1 MNLLVDVGNSR
12 VKWCS
17 HSGGR
22 LLDMSEAS
30 HRHSDIGAIARS
42 EWSTLGSPAHLVI
55 ANVAGADTES
65 ALSCVAGELW
75 GVAPTFIR
83 SARESFGVVSAYSE
97 AERLG
102 VDRWV
107 AMIGARKLAPGAL
120 GIVDCGTAITLDFVD
135 ASGKHRGGLILPGVL
150 LMRRSLAS
158 STGDLP
164 MAAGKFA
171 KVLATDTVEAISAGT
186 LNAAA
191 WSIRMFRREI
201 ENQTDSRITWFLTG
215 GGSASLL
222 SLLDSEFRHHPHL
235 VLEGLAVFDAA
246 ESN

>member
-1 MNLLVDVGNSR
+1 
-12 VKWCS
+12 
-17 HSGGR
+17 
-22 LLDMSEAS
+22 
-30 HRHSDIGAIARS
+30 
-42 EWSTLGSPAHLVI
+42 
-55 ANVAGADTES
+55 
-65 ALSCVAGELW
+65 
-75 GVAPTFIR
+75 
-83 SARESFGVVSAYSE
+83 
-97 AERLG
+97 
-102 VDRWV
+102 
-107 AMIGARKLAPGAL
+107 MIGARKLAPGAL

-164 MAAGKFA
+164 MVAGKFA

-201 ENQTDSRITWFLTG
+201 ESTNADSRITWFLTG

-222 SLLDSEFRHHPHL
+222 SLLDSDFRHHPHL

-246 ESN
+246 ETN